1 LISVTIKVTLLLTVS
16 QSVSQSISQTK
27 NHDQILAVVKTVAV
41 LMSWG
46 VFPAVI
52 DLGSSK
58 WHLIIRLVPLRKHPS
73 PLQRSVG

>member
-58 WHLIIRLVPLRKHPS
+58 
-73 PLQRSVG
+73 